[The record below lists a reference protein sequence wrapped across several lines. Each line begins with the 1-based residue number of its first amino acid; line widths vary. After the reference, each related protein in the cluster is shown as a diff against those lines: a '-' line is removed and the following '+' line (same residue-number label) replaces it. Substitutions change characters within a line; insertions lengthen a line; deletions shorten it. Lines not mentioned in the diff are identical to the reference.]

1 MRTHP
6 DPLTCSTGCFLPSLN
21 VPKALIS
28 SDIWFSDGNIVI
40 VAGSAAFK
48 VHRGQLERH
57 SEVFKDMFLVDRASM
72 QGISVCDEDTVNEEG
87 NEIVDGCPRVDIY
100 DVPSDVYHLLV
111 ALHDGLYSPFPL
123 LHLLHCGLLDT
134 LQLLLQ
140 TTPATS
146 RRSPA
151 SSVSHGLP
159 TTGPPRL
166 QTGTDE
172 RQQRRTPAVATP
184 RGVYAHAEPRP
195 RARHSRSTPPH
206 SACSPNSGIEKQ
218 YLSLHHI

>member
-87 NEIVDGCPRVDIY
+87 N
-100 DVPSDVYHLLV
+100 
-111 ALHDGLYSPFPL
+111 GLY
-123 LHLLHCGLLDT
+123 
-134 LQLLLQ
+134 
-140 TTPATS
+140 
-146 RRSPA
+146 
-151 SSVSHGLP
+151 VSLP
-159 TTGPPRL
+159 T
-166 QTGTDE
+166 
-172 RQQRRTPAVATP
+172 
-184 RGVYAHAEPRP
+184 
-195 RARHSRSTPPH
+195 ST
-206 SACSPNSGIEKQ
+206 SSP
-218 YLSLHHI
+218 L